1 MSERKYARENHGS
14 YYSINLKKG
23 VTTAL
28 ENQFNIS
35 ELLGAFKFKGELKNV
50 TQIFD
55 GHINNTYIFEFCE
68 ENGHLNKYLVQE
80 MNTYVFKDTDTLMKN
95 VVGVTDFMHEKVLE
109 NHGDVERECLY
120 VFFTND
126 NKPYYI
132 DSEGRYWRC
141 YNYIYNAHSCQ
152 SVDSEETF
160 FNAAKAFG
168 KFQCMLA
175 DYPIENLS
183 ETIPNFHNTVSR
195 FADFKKAVADNLSGR
210 AELVKDEIDFVLAR
224 EKDCSVLIDLLNAGE
239 LPLRVTHNDTK
250 LNNVMFDDKTNEGI
264 CVVDLDTVMP
274 GLSLYDFG
282 DSIRFGANTAAE
294 DEKDLSKVSLS
305 LENFKA
311 YTRGY
316 LAAAGESLTKKEI
329 EYLAFSS
336 KLMTL
341 ECGMRFL
348 GDFINGDVYFK
359 TAYPEHNLDR
369 CRTQFTLVADIEKK
383 MPEMQKIVEDCCKE
397 LGIEK

>member
-1 MSERKYARENHGS
+1 MEN
-14 YYSINLKKG
+14 SI
-23 VTTAL
+23 VT
-28 ENQFNIS
+28 
-35 ELLGAFKFKGELKNV
+35 ELLNAFDFDGRFENSSQLR
-50 TQIFD
+50 D
-55 GHINNTYIFEFCE
+55 GHINNTYVFDFRE
-68 ENGHLNKYLVQE
+68 EGGKLNKYLVQE
-80 MNTYVFKDTDTLMKN
+80 LNTYVFKQPEALMEN
-95 VVGVTDFMHEKVLE
+95 VMGVTKYMREYVEK
-109 NHGDVERECLY
+109 NGGDTERECLY
-120 VFFTND
+120 VIPAKSG
-126 NKPYYI
+126 KPYYI
-132 DSEGRYWRC
+132 DSENRFWRC
-141 YNYIYNAHSCQ
+141 YNFITDAHSCQ
-152 SVDSEETF
+152 SVENPEVF

-168 KFQCMLA
+168 KFQCILA
-175 DYPIENLS
+175 DYPIDSLT

-210 AELVKDEIDFVLAR
+210 ASQAQEEIKFVLDR
-224 EKDCSVLIDLLNAGE
+224 ENDCSVLLDMVKAGE

-250 LNNVMFDDKTNEGI
+250 LNNVMFDNKTNEGI

-294 DEKDLSKVSLS
+294 DEKDISKVSLS

-311 YTRGY
+311 YTLGY
-316 LAAAGESLTKKEI
+316 LTTAGESLTKNEI
-329 EYLAFSS
+329 EQLAFSS

-348 GDFINGDVYFK
+348 GDFINGDTYFK
-359 TAYPEHNLDR
+359 TEYPEHNLVR

-383 MPEMQKIVEDCCKE
+383 MDEMQKIVRDCCNE

>member
-1 MSERKYARENHGS
+1 MNNTISN
-14 YYSINLKKG
+14 
-23 VTTAL
+23 V
-28 ENQFNIS
+28 S
-35 ELLGAFKFKGELKNV
+35 ELLGAFQFEGVLENTDQLH
-50 TQIFD
+50 D
-55 GHINNTYIFEFCE
+55 GHINNTYTFAFRD
-68 ENGHLNKYLVQE
+68 ENGKLNKYLVQE
-80 MNTYVFKDTDTLMKN
+80 LNTYVFKQPEALMEN
-95 VVGVTDFMHEKVLE
+95 VMGVTKYMREYVLA
-109 NHGDVERECLY
+109 NGGDIDRECLY
-120 VFFTND
+120 VIPAKD
-126 NKPYYI
+126 GKPYYI
-132 DSEGRYWRC
+132 DGENRFWRC
-141 YNYIYNAHSCQ
+141 YNFITNAHSCQ
-152 SVDSEETF
+152 SVENAEVF

-168 KFQCMLA
+168 NFQRILA
-175 DYPIENLS
+175 DYPIDSLT

-210 AELVKDEIDFVLAR
+210 ASQAEAEIEFVLAR
-224 EKDCSVLIDLLNAGE
+224 EKDCSVLIDMLNAGE

-250 LNNVMFDDKTNEGI
+250 LNNVMFDNETNEGI

-305 LENFKA
+305 LENFAA
-311 YTRGY
+311 YTLGY
-316 LAAAGESLTKKEI
+316 LSAAGESLTKNEI
-329 EYLAFSS
+329 EQLAFSS

-359 TAYPEHNLDR
+359 TEYPEHNLVR
-369 CRTQFTLVADIEKK
+369 CRTQFELVADMERK
-383 MPEMQKIVEDCCKE
+383 MDAMLKIVDDCCKE